1 MAGIGTGPYKL
12 KEFKPGMRSVVVRNE
27 N

>member
-12 KEFKPGMRSVVVRNE
+12 KEFKPGVRSVVVRNE